1 MIEFSQKAS
10 SYRTVPSNL
19 VSDLA
24 IIHESNKNFISFAG
38 YFFQTEIPT
47 LPDRIFS
54 IRCSVFEEMEWAE
67 LVENVTM

>member
-10 SYRTVPSNL
+10 SYRSLPSNFA
-19 VSDLA
+19 SDLA
-24 IIHESNKNFISFAG
+24 IIHESNKNFISLAG

-54 IRCSVFEEMEWAE
+54 IRCTVSEEME
-67 LVENVTM
+67 